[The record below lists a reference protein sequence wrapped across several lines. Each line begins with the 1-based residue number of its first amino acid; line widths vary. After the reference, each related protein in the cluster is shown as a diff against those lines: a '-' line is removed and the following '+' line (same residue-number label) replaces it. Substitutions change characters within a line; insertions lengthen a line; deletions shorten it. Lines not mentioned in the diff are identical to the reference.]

1 MIVRILLGKV
11 PCVPVRA
18 WVVGLLAAVSVAGP
32 ATLRAQV
39 NVSGKPGLLYIPS
52 ARLVG
57 DGTFWLGAA
66 YNPLPNAFR
75 FNTPVAR
82 SSETVY
88 FVNLVVLPRL
98 EVNVNLLIPNETVP
112 LGARGIGDRQL
123 DVKWLC
129 LTERGSRPAV
139 ALILSAPFG
148 IDNSLETYALVATKT
163 WQLDKSWQAELTAG
177 VGSPYYIY
185 RDQKNDRNSSI
196 FSNFS
201 LRDKRLKNNRYLSGP
216 FGGLVL
222 RYRQIGGL
230 LVEWDSQHLNVGA
243 YATVAKRW
251 TVQGGWLSSQAVTL
265 GTSYAFS
272 LQKLPKSPRLQP

>member
-1 MIVRILLGKV
+1 MILFTSKQTNWSV
-11 PCVPVRA
+11 PARA
-18 WVVGLLAAVSVAGP
+18 LVAGLLAGLGLAGP
-32 ATLRAQV
+32 HQLRAQV

-57 DGTFWLGAA
+57 DGTVWAGAT
-66 YNPLPNAFR
+66 YNPVQNAFR
-75 FNTPVAR
+75 FNTAVAR
-82 SSETVY
+82 SSEMVY

-98 EVNVNLLIPNETVP
+98 EVNVNLLIPNATVP
-112 LGARGIGDRQL
+112 IAARGIGDRQL
-123 DVKWLC
+123 DVKWVC
-129 LTERGSRPAV
+129 LTERGNRPAV

-163 WQLDKSWQAELTAG
+163 WPLGRAWQVEGTAG
-177 VGSPYYIY
+177 IGSPYYIY

-216 FGGLVL
+216 FGGVAL

-243 YATVAKRW
+243 YATVAKHW
-251 TVQGGWLSSQAVTL
+251 TVQGGWMSSRAVTF

-272 LQKLPKSPRLQP
+272 LQKAPKRPLPQP